1 MILQNVFLCIRFLCG
16 LILISSA
23 ARLEAAPPNA
33 SASPASTGF
42 IEVDGSKLYYEEG
55 GQGRQTVVLIH
66 DGVVNS
72 AVWNETWPQ
81 FCQHFH
87 TVRYDR
93 RGFGKSAAATSWYS
107 EIDDL
112 AAVLHYLHIVRVSL
126 VGSSH
131 GGQLAIDF
139 ALAHP
144 EVVQE
149 LVLIGPVLSG
159 MPYTEHFLDRGK
171 DAFALL
177 QNNDVKGAIAE
188 WAKDKYLIGPQN
200 DAARRKLLDLLTA
213 SPQDM
218 THEAND
224 MIMTP
229 KPAIGRLGEIKAPT
243 LIIVGAADIPDVHA
257 HAGAIEAGIPNARRV
272 VMEGAGHILYLEKPT
287 EFARLAIN
295 FLEANQLMEPRQEM
309 RSQGD

>member
-1 MILQNVFLCIRFLCG
+1 MILQNFYLCTRFLCG
-16 LILISSA
+16 LMLISSA
-23 ARLEAAPPNA
+23 VRLGAAQQPV
-33 SASPASTGF
+33 SATPASTGF
-42 IEVDGSKLYYEEG
+42 VEVDGGKLYYEEG
-55 GQGRQTVVLIH
+55 GQGPQTVVLIH
-66 DGVVNS
+66 DGVINS
-72 AVWNETWPQ
+72 AVWNEVWPQ

-93 RGFGKSAAATSWYS
+93 RGFGKSPAATSWYS

-112 AAVLHYLHIVRVSL
+112 AALLHYLHLGRVSL

-139 ALAHP
+139 ALART
-144 EVVQE
+144 EIVQE
-149 LVLIGPVLSG
+149 LVLVGPVLSG
-159 MPYTEHFLDRGK
+159 MPYTQHFLDRGK

-177 QNNDVKGAIAE
+177 QKNDVKGAIAE
-188 WAKDKYLIGPQN
+188 WSKDKYLIASQN
-200 DAARRKLLDLLTA
+200 EAARRKLLDLLTA

-243 LIIVGAADIPDVHA
+243 LIVTGAADIPDVQA
-257 HAGAIEAGIPNARRV
+257 HAGAIEAGIPSARRV
-272 VMEGAGHILYLEKPT
+272 VVEGVGHILYLEKPA
-287 EFARLAIN
+287 EFAHLAID
-295 FLEANQLMEPRQEM
+295 FLEVNQLSEPRQALK
-309 RSQGD
+309 SLGD